1 MRRGGPHESIL
12 PSERCGSCFTLLVD
26 AQYCYSQAIMRIG
39 VLAVLAALLSLAGG
53 FSASAGTSASVP
65 ASAQRPREIY
75 QALNALR
82 VDATQIYPVS
92 DLRLRRDGTG
102 LTFSDGTIGF
112 LEAYDGRVTGAVFS
126 GRGHASANLRDPA
139 ERQSL
144 VHFLGVPLLDQSFS
158 GAYLRFDDGS
168 ADEILDQLRHAG
180 AIPKSDDGFAATWNK
195 ALPNLNPDQSTRLLL
210 DWVSDTPA
218 PFFYAELLD
227 ERLGAFDVIVDHRRT
242 DSVMIGQERWA
253 NGNHYYDVWASFPG
267 ADAPAPPALV
277 PVSYVVDTTI
287 ESDRTLEGTATI
299 ELRAEHAGER
309 GITLEL
315 SRFLLVQSAQDS
327 DGHTLDFF
335 QNDALRR
342 NELAKRGDDLV
353 SVFLPE
359 TARAGQTYRIR
370 MTYRGSVISDA
381 GNGVYFVG
389 NRGIWYPHFEGM
401 GQFATFDTTFR
412 WPRKLQLVATG
423 EKVDEH
429 EEGDQRVGH
438 WRSEGQA
445 AVAGFNLGAYTF
457 ENIENQNGV
466 KIQVAANSE
475 LETAIEQHRRSQTIV
490 GPPPTDPI
498 RPMRPNRRFPR
509 PMIDTEE
516 PTLPATSALRE
527 VGLEIAKAVRFE
539 QQWMGP
545 FPFRGLVVSQVPGD
559 MGQGFPGLLYLPSL
573 SFLPAITQQH
583 AGISGDTQETLN
595 AIIPY
600 HEVAHQ
606 WWGNVVGW
614 DNYRD
619 QWLTEGLANYIALV
633 GADSEKPGAH
643 LLPHWLDLY
652 RKELTSPASGQQNT
666 ADDAGPLVHG
676 YRLNSSRDPDAF
688 PKVIYGKGA
697 WVFHMLRVMLQDPA
711 SKNPDERFIKLL
723 RGLLESHRYRAL
735 TTEDFQRAVERIMT
749 PAMAIEGGHSMDWFF
764 EQYVRSTGVPAY
776 ELKYTVRPG
785 PKGFLVRGKL
795 IQKNVPDD
803 FVLRVPVYG
812 QAQGGKP
819 ALLGHV
825 VTSGEETSFQF
836 VSATLPKRLLVDPQ
850 MTLLCVPETS
860 SSPAPE

>member
-1 MRRGGPHESIL
+1 
-12 PSERCGSCFTLLVD
+12 
-26 AQYCYSQAIMRIG
+26 
-39 VLAVLAALLSLAGG
+39 
-53 FSASAGTSASVP
+53 
-65 ASAQRPREIY
+65 
-75 QALNALR
+75 
-82 VDATQIYPVS
+82 
-92 DLRLRRDGTG
+92 
-102 LTFSDGTIGF
+102 
-112 LEAYDGRVTGAVFS
+112 
-126 GRGHASANLRDPA
+126 
-139 ERQSL
+139 
-144 VHFLGVPLLDQSFS
+144 
-158 GAYLRFDDGS
+158 
-168 ADEILDQLRHAG
+168 
-180 AIPKSDDGFAATWNK
+180 
-195 ALPNLNPDQSTRLLL
+195 
-210 DWVSDTPA
+210 
-218 PFFYAELLD
+218 
-227 ERLGAFDVIVDHRRT
+227 
-242 DSVMIGQERWA
+242 
-253 NGNHYYDVWASFPG
+253 
-267 ADAPAPPALV
+267 
-277 PVSYVVDTTI
+277 
-287 ESDRTLEGTATI
+287 
-299 ELRAEHAGER
+299 
-309 GITLEL
+309 
-315 SRFLLVQSAQDS
+315 
-327 DGHTLDFF
+327 
-335 QNDALRR
+335 
-342 NELAKRGDDLV
+342 
-353 SVFLPE
+353 
-359 TARAGQTYRIR
+359 
-370 MTYRGSVISDA
+370 
-381 GNGVYFVG
+381 
-389 NRGIWYPHFEGM
+389 
-401 GQFATFDTTFR
+401 
-412 WPRKLQLVATG
+412 
-423 EKVDEH
+423 
-429 EEGDQRVGH
+429 
-438 WRSEGQA
+438 
-445 AVAGFNLGAYTF
+445 
-457 ENIENQNGV
+457 
-466 KIQVAANSE
+466 
-475 LETAIEQHRRSQTIV
+475 
-490 GPPPTDPI
+490 
-498 RPMRPNRRFPR
+498 
-509 PMIDTEE
+509 MIDTEE

-583 AGISGDTQETLN
+583 AGISGNTQETLN

-688 PKVIYGKGA
+688 PKVIYGKGT

-836 VSATLPKRLLVDPQ
+836 VSATLPKRLLIDPQ

-860 SSPAPE
+860 STPAPE